1 MRKVLI
7 ITYYWP
13 PSGGGGVQ
21 RWLKFVKHLP
31 SNGWKPVVVV
41 PENPEYPVID
51 PSLESDIPPEAE
63 IIRLPIWE
71 PYGIFKKITGRKKE
85 EKVNNG
91 LLFDEKKQ
99 TFLETV
105 SLWIRGNFLI
115 PDPRVFWVKPS
126 SKRLIQLLPEINPEI
141 VITTGTPHS
150 VHLIGYHLKKKT
162 GIPWIA
168 DLRDPWSTLDLL
180 DKFYPTKLARNRQK
194 HLEKKVL
201 SEANQVITVSS
212 FWAKE
217 LQDILN
223 KPVGFITN
231 GYDNGDICPPVKS
244 PSTHFIISHIG
255 MINSFRNQN
264 IFWEALDELCS
275 ESEDFNQKLIIQIV
289 GTYDKRIYREL
300 ARYRTLASKLTFSG
314 YIDHCEVKHKYANS
328 GCLLVLQNRT
338 KNAKGHIPGKV
349 FEYLASGK
357 PILALADPN
366 SDLGRI
372 ISDCQAG
379 KTCNFDDKES
389 IKNSVMSI
397 FNQKIPSPDMQKIEA
412 YSRKNLTKDLTEV
425 IDKTIAHSSYRLKI
439 NPATD
444 KKKVLIITYY
454 WPPSG
459 GGGVMRWLKMSKYLP
474 EFGWQPII
482 YTPSNPDSSVYDY
495 SLVDEVHKEI
505 IEIKTPI
512 WEPYHIY
519 RKMTGKKENATFKA
533 GYISEASGGN
543 WKNKLSVFIR
553 GNFLIPDPRRFWI
566 KPSVK
571 FLNRFLSENSID
583 LIVSTGPPH
592 SMHLIALGLKKKL
605 NIPWIADFRDPWTD
619 IDFYSKLRLTQWA
632 DKKHRR
638 LESEVIKNADH
649 VVTVSPSWQ
658 KDFEKKHNR
667 KVELVNNGYDP
678 EDFNFEAEAV
688 FNDTFCISHFGAF
701 NKDRN
706 PSSLWVVLKELAH
719 ENPEFKKAL
728 RIQLIGQTDESITN
742 EINQNGLMENL
753 ILSHYL
759 PHREGIGLLRKSQ
772 VLLLPINDAPNL
784 KGILPGKMYEYLAL
798 KRPILAVGPTDADYA
813 KIICETNAGVSHNF
827 DDIEG
832 IKTSVRNFFS
842 LFQQNKLL
850 MESGSYEKYSRKNL
864 TEKFIHLLK
873 H

>member
-1 MRKVLI
+1 
-7 ITYYWP
+7 
-13 PSGGGGVQ
+13 
-21 RWLKFVKHLP
+21 
-31 SNGWKPVVVV
+31 
-41 PENPEYPVID
+41 
-51 PSLESDIPPEAE
+51 
-63 IIRLPIWE
+63 
-71 PYGIFKKITGRKKE
+71 
-85 EKVNNG
+85 
-91 LLFDEKKQ
+91 
-99 TFLETV
+99 
-105 SLWIRGNFLI
+105 
-115 PDPRVFWVKPS
+115 
-126 SKRLIQLLPEINPEI
+126 
-141 VITTGTPHS
+141 
-150 VHLIGYHLKKKT
+150 
-162 GIPWIA
+162 
-168 DLRDPWSTLDLL
+168 
-180 DKFYPTKLARNRQK
+180 
-194 HLEKKVL
+194 
-201 SEANQVITVSS
+201 
-212 FWAKE
+212 
-217 LQDILN
+217 
-223 KPVGFITN
+223 
-231 GYDNGDICPPVKS
+231 
-244 PSTHFIISHIG
+244 
-255 MINSFRNQN
+255 
-264 IFWEALDELCS
+264 
-275 ESEDFNQKLIIQIV
+275 
-289 GTYDKRIYREL
+289 
-300 ARYRTLASKLTFSG
+300 
-314 YIDHCEVKHKYANS
+314 
-328 GCLLVLQNRT
+328 
-338 KNAKGHIPGKV
+338 
-349 FEYLASGK
+349 
-357 PILALADPN
+357 
-366 SDLGRI
+366 
-372 ISDCQAG
+372 
-379 KTCNFDDKES
+379 
-389 IKNSVMSI
+389 MSI

-571 FLNRFLSENSID
+571 FLNRFLSENSVD

-813 KIICETNAGVSHNF
+813 KIIGETNAGVSHNF